1 MIVKIFL
8 REKNVTFNYKKL
20 TDSMKIDLPIYFV
33 LFSFLAISQR
43 SEKFLRYSV
52 SGFQQIFHQVS
63 QTLPEGKEKKWEW
76 NIYMGFFDATT
87 NARH

>member
-1 MIVKIFL
+1 MIIKIFL
-8 REKNVTFNYKKL
+8 REKKVTFNYKKL

-52 SGFQQIFHQVS
+52 SGFQ
-63 QTLPEGKEKKWEW
+63 
-76 NIYMGFFDATT
+76 
-87 NARH
+87 